1 MSTATLV
8 KIAPLSAHI
17 PMKGPSHRRSFLSI
31 ATAFA
36 LACCLAPRAA
46 LASSEEPSQ
55 IINLSARGTV
65 GSGQDVLIG
74 GFFISG
80 DHPKQVLVR
89 AAGPSLAAYGVSP
102 ALTAAKIAVFSGTR
116 EVASN
121 SGGTAA
127 NAAELQLA
135 LSKTGAF
142 PFTANSLDA
151 ALVVTLDP
159 GAYTAVV
166 SSADGS
172 HGIGLLEVYELPAS
186 SSAVLTTENKA
197 KIQQLVDS
205 AIQAYHIP
213 GIMYAVKFVGE
224 DPWTQ
229 ARGVRDVTTNTA
241 LQPDD
246 RFRIGSASKTF
257 TGMAT
262 LKAIEDKKLTLEE
275 TLDHLLPSDVLSNYP
290 KNLITI
296 RMLLN
301 HTSGINSY
309 TNFIDDWFM
318 PYINDRT
325 RVWTDREL
333 IDMVNAKFSDP
344 ELGQI
349 ATPGATWYYS
359 NTNTVILGYILEQI
373 YGKPIGNIIQDW
385 FIGPLGLTKTVYP
398 APGESVMPEPYAH
411 GYMNWANYVSEPSL
425 PSTDRDVSQ
434 YDPSG
439 VGAAGAIVST
449 VGDLAKWMEAIAKTG
464 YGSPSY
470 RRGHIDWKF
479 YTGFGAG
486 SYTPG
491 YAQSSYGLQ
500 LAHEPDSN
508 NNADYWII
516 GHRGQISGYDTA
528 MMYLPEEDCAI
539 VVACTRSLE
548 NAPGFP
554 TNANTV
560 ALNGIVNILFPQLIA
575 DNQAKVVVT
584 KESVPVPVSP
594 KAYAI
599 RAHQYLNL
607 PLSEY

>member
-1 MSTATLV
+1 
-8 KIAPLSAHI
+8 
-17 PMKGPSHRRSFLSI
+17 MKGPTQSRSFRSI
-31 ATAFA
+31 VVA
-36 LACCLAPRAA
+36 LAVACCLVPRVLQAGAA
-46 LASSEEPSQ
+46 EPSQ
-55 IINLSARGTV
+55 FINLSARGSV

-74 GFFISG
+74 GFVIAG
-80 DHPKQVLVR
+80 NYPKQLLIR
-89 AAGPSLAAYGVSP
+89 AAGPALSTFGVSP
-102 ALTAAKIAVFSGTR
+102 TLGATKISVYSGSR
-116 EVASN
+116 EIASN
-121 SGGTAA
+121 SGGSAA
-127 NAAELQLA
+127 NSADIQTAMT
-135 LSKTGAF
+135 KIGAF
-142 PFTANSLDA
+142 PFPANSLDS
-151 ALVVTLDP
+151 ALLVSLNP
-159 GAYTAVV
+159 GPYTAVV

-172 HGIGLLEVYELPAS
+172 RGIAMLEVYELPAS
-186 SSAVLTTENKA
+186 SSSVLTADNKA
-197 KIQQLVDS
+197 KIQQLVDN
-205 AIQAYHIP
+205 AIQAYSIP
-213 GIMYAVKFVGE
+213 GIMYAVKFLGE
-224 DPWTQ
+224 QPWTQ
-229 ARGVRDVTTNTA
+229 ARGVRDVTTKVA

-262 LKAIEDKKLTLEE
+262 LKAIQDKKLTLES
-275 TLDHLLPSDVLSNYP
+275 TLDRLLPSDVLSNYP
-290 KNLITI
+290 KSLITV
-296 RMLLN
+296 RMLLS

-325 RVWTDREL
+325 RVWTDRQL

-349 ATPGATWYYS
+349 ATPGAVWYYS
-359 NTNTVILGYILEQI
+359 NTNTVILGYVLEQI
-373 YGKPIGNIIQDW
+373 YGKPIRTLIQDW
-385 FIGPLGLTKTVYP
+385 FITPLGLSKTLYP

-425 PSTDRDVSQ
+425 PNTDRDVSQ

-449 VGDLAKWMEAIAKTG
+449 VGDLSKWMEAIAQTSP
-464 YGSPSY
+464 GSPSY

-479 YTGFGAG
+479 YIGFGAG
-486 SYTPG
+486 SYTAG

-500 LAHEPDSN
+500 LAHEPDST

-516 GHRGQISGYDTA
+516 GHRGQISGYDTS

-539 VVACTRSLE
+539 VVACTRSLK

-575 DNQAKVVVT
+575 DNQAKIVVT
-584 KESVPVPVSP
+584 PESVETPRALKMLRSP
-594 KAYAI
+594 A
-599 RAHQYLNL
+599 YLNL